1 MCMTTRENDDD
12 DVDYEV
18 ADDDIDLAAKVGE
31 HSSYRAV
38 RPVRPHHNIPE
49 ARSVCHHLHLRHH
62 RHHMKCCH

>member
-1 MCMTTRENDDD
+1 MTTRENDDD
-12 DVDYEV
+12 VDDYEV

-49 ARSVCHHLHLRHH
+49 ARSVRRHNHL